1 MLCRVTDALRDVTR
15 SMTGTRKTI
24 SGSVRRKWMDRKS
37 CDCNHR
43 KPPTIVD
50 RINIGKQSSR
60 VRAPVN
66 SLLWEWRRNGIKKRW
81 EIRTYWRVVVGLLY
95 LVCLE
100 ETRIV
105 APIWNFYAVFI
116 VKTHYAL
123 DGHLSNCTGRTPS
136 IYPSAYF
143 VHNIEPNPVK
153 VPLCLQVQCTSK
165 YTSV

>member
-37 CDCNHR
+37 RDCNHR

-81 EIRTYWRVVVGLLY
+81 EIRTYCRVVVGLLY
-95 LVCLE
+95 E

-105 APIWNFYAVFI
+105 APIWSFYAVLL

-123 DGHLSNCTGRTPS
+123 DALRPFIHLHISSITSNQIRWKFRYACIGS
-136 IYPSAYF
+136 EYIKVYIGVA
-143 VHNIEPNPVK
+143 IEMLLV
-153 VPLCLQVQCTSK
+153 
-165 YTSV
+165 